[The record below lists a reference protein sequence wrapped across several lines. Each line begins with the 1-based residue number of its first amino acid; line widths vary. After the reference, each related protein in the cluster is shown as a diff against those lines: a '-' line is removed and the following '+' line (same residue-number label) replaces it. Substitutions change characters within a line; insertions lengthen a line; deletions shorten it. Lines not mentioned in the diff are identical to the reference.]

1 MTRISESITNMR
13 KAQNKRE
20 MEKKDLADVIEQ
32 EKLIEMKGEPDRG
45 PPVPIVTC

>member
-1 MTRISESITNMR
+1 MMKVSESITNMR

-32 EKLIEMKGEPDRG
+32 EKLIEMKGELIDRASLLR
-45 PPVPIVTC
+45 

>member
-1 MTRISESITNMR
+1 MMRISESITNMR

-32 EKLIEMKGEPDRG
+32 EKLIEMKGEHSRG
-45 PPVPIVTC
+45 HFDLDITC